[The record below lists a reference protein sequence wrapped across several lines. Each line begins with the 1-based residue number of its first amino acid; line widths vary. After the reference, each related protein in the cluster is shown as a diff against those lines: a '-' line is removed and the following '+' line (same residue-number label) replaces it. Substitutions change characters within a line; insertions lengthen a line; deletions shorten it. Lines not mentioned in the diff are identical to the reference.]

1 MPSKRWKILCEG
13 FLLYLESEIQL
24 APNSIQAYR
33 NDLRLLREYL
43 AQGENLS
50 AQSIEPELLQ
60 TEDLRQ
66 FIAYLTDKPL
76 SVRTRARVL
85 SSIRKF
91 YKYLHF
97 SEGLQHNPC
106 AQISMPK
113 LPQSFP
119 HALSENEVHN
129 LIQVVNTENFEG
141 RRNKLLISLLYAT
154 GIRVSE
160 ACALQVAN
168 LCLQDEFIRVFG
180 KGRKERLVPISPALI
195 SDIEEY
201 LQFHRAKIKLQT
213 RHKDTIFIS
222 KRGRGLSRVMIFL
235 ILKQCAERAGIAGKV
250 SPHTLRHSFATH
262 LLANGADIRS
272 IQAMLG
278 HESLSTTEI
287 YTHIDTGFLRQ
298 TIAQFHPFAHY
309 LKIKKQELKSN

>member
-33 NDLRLLREYL
+33 SDLRLLREYL
-43 AQGENLS
+43 ENLP
-50 AQSIEPELLQ
+50 AESIAGKENPALLQ

-154 GIRVSE
+154 GMRVSE

-201 LQFHRAKIKLQT
+201 LRYHRTKIKLQT

-222 KRGRGLSRVMIFL
+222 KRGRGLSREMVFL
-235 ILKQCAERAGIAGKV
+235 ILKKYAQKAGINKQV

-262 LLANGADIRS
+262 LLYHGADIRS

-287 YTHIDTGFLRQ
+287 YTHIDTSFLRQ
-298 TIAQFHPFAHY
+298 TISQFHPFAGY
-309 LKIKKQELKSN
+309 LKIKNKN